1 MKSWGQDYYRVLNR
15 AKDVA
20 EWIEERDGYTVSR
33 KVDDDEKIMAR
44 LLTTSQNR
52 EMTFLT
58 EQALYDATND

>member
-1 MKSWGQDYYRVLNR
+1 M
-15 AKDVA
+15 A